1 MGRRGMHCAR
11 TRFGMDAFLDRLEM
25 HYHAV
30 TGASSLVPVT

>member
-1 MGRRGMHCAR
+1 
-11 TRFGMDAFLDRLEM
+11 MDAFLDRLEM